1 MLGQV
6 TISVQTEKGRK
17 EFAEN
22 EPILVNV
29 ILQVKGKDLHQQTPL
44 RLFSTSKFEV
54 LGQGSEQSSFYD
66 EKTGILVN
74 QIHYQ
79 TLLRAKKSGKYKI
92 GSASV
97 EVNDKLYYTEP
108 FDIQVYEGGAYAENK
123 NDLSL
128 KLTVDNRSPYQN
140 EKVVAVVTAYSKNID
155 ALKKIRKI
163 SLPHHPKIKVLHSD
177 FSKEIVEKND
187 DIHSQVVAVFTLS
200 PEASGW
206 VKIPSIQGEM
216 NTNSAKL
223 VSNSIQLQVKDIPIA
238 EKKKSEVVGNYEINI
253 RADEKKPSIV
263 GQPYSVFVTIEGEG
277 NLVERHLPT
286 LKKSAHYQVF
296 PPKVTQNKTN
306 KGTAH
311 ILEYIILPKKAGTLQ
326 VKTESFVFFNPIT
339 ESYEEIAP
347 KLVVLD
353 SILPEE
359 DTSSDVVE
367 HDSKDTLPSNNQLSK
382 GEKKDSYNFFQQI
395 RPYLQY
401 GFPVVLLVG
410 VFLILRKKKHHKK
423 KHLSAAERDA
433 SSDISKR
440 VMVYLDEMFLS
451 VTERDF
457 DNYFAV
463 YHKLSMYMEK
473 IFWANDDEG
482 VLGAIENQCGR
493 NISERYKEIHQKIRL
508 EKFAPHHDTE
518 HFYELTQ
525 ELKTIMQSIIAE
537 I

>member
-253 RADEKKPSIV
+253 RADEKKPPIV

-347 KLVVLD
+347 KLVVLN

-359 DTSSDVVE
+359 DTSSDMVE

-457 DNYFAV
+457 DNYFSV